1 MENYLLKD
9 HYIINPRTMALLP
22 MDGLFGEHWTIV
34 IEENQM
40 FQVKTKPIA
49 VIDHSCCFFGSSYN
63 GRKEG
68 AAALLNYTH
77 MAPIAIND
85 AYDMILFPL
94 TSPKNRDCIWLSHK
108 HIQNWQNFQN
118 DTIIQFTNFQ
128 IKILPIFYST
138 FEIKL
143 NRAAQYR
150 CKLLES
156 HQYSQTEAYHF
167 PESAPIDL
175 EYWLL
180 MKDNGMFAIRETENN

>member
-1 MENYLLKD
+1 MENYHVKE

-22 MDGLFGEHWTIV
+22 MDGLFGEHWTII
-34 IEENQM
+34 IEENQIL
-40 FQVKTKPIA
+40 QVKAKAIT
-49 VIDHSCCFFGSSYN
+49 VIDDSCCFFGSSYI

-77 MAPIAIND
+77 MAPIAISD

-108 HIQNWQNFQN
+108 HIRNWQNN
-118 DTIIQFTNFQ
+118 DNGTIVQFTNHQ
-128 IKILPIFYST
+128 VKKLPIFFST

-156 HQYSQTEAYHF
+156 HQYAQIAPPYF
-167 PESAPIDL
+167 PGASPIDL
-175 EYWLL
+175 EEWVL
-180 MKDNGMFAIRETENN
+180 MKDNGMFEIREAENA